1 MKPAVLPWFAALLSA
16 LIGLTGCAG
25 RDVRT
30 LEQSSDTRQLTED
43 ESRRWYS
50 AEELDRTWR
59 QKGLIY
65 TDDALTAYLQSVADA
80 LYPEFSDTVVIRV
93 MDSPDLNAFALPNGS
108 VYLNLG
114 IIARMEN
121 EAQLATVIAHEISH
135 FKFQHSL
142 KQRHAIETAVVT
154 GWSVSILTG
163 IPLSG
168 ELLALGAMSGYSQE
182 AEREADREGFRRLV
196 RQGYDGTESV
206 KIFAIMQQE
215 AKVLD
220 SREPWFYSSHPR
232 LSERIESMQQLNM
245 QREESG
251 GATNQQSFAAMTGRL
266 HALLLEKYLVARQYK
281 QLINLL
287 EEKALRSRYPVYAD
301 FYLGEAY
308 LQRKTPGDAERAQ
321 AAYLSALERAPEF
334 APSYRA
340 LGLIHMQQKQ
350 QADALRYFDKYLQL
364 NPHAEDKKYIEL
376 YRNRLLE
383 GS

>member
-1 MKPAVLPWFAALLSA
+1 MKPAVLPWFAALLSS

-220 SREPWFYSSHPR
+220 SKEPWFYSSHPR

-266 HALLLEKYLVARQYK
+266 HALLLEKYLVAHQYK

-308 LQRKTPGDAERAQ
+308 LQRKTPGDAEKAQ